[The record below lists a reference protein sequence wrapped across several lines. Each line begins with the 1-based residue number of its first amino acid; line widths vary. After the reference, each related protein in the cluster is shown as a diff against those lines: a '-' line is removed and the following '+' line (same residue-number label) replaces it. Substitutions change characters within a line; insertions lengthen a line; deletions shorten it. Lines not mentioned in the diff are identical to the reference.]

1 MKLNKSKSRKCGG
14 FSSALSNA
22 AGASLLPVGL
32 LLAQQYYKRKS
43 RKNKFNNSKKSFF
56 RSRRR

>member
-32 LLAQQYYKRKS
+32 LLAQQFYKRKS
-43 RKNKFNNSKKSFF
+43 RKNKFNNPKRFK
-56 RSRRR
+56 SRRR